1 MLSTP
6 TVQQHEKFANV
17 AKQKKTCHDM
27 SVSVSVL
34 LNFKMSQH
42 TTFPT
47 KLFSPGS
54 LLLST
59 SNNSISSHQLP
70 ALKTE
75 LSIPSIP

>member
-17 AKQKKTCHDM
+17 AKKKACHDM
-27 SVSVSVL
+27 SVSVPVL

-47 KLFSPGS
+47 KPC
-54 LLLST
+54 
-59 SNNSISSHQLP
+59 
-70 ALKTE
+70 
-75 LSIPSIP
+75 